1 MKITDEMLSAFLDAA
16 LNDAEMEQV
25 RQQLVVDEKLT
36 DRLAALAMVDTLV
49 LEHYEQINQQPVP
62 DAIMRLLDEPVNN
75 VVQFP
80 WWRRAQQQLQ
90 QHAAAVACIALF
102 AGYGLSQ
109 LSDSPDNVTA
119 ALNPDLMQ
127 ILDNAPS
134 GFASQLQADA
144 SVLPRLSFIS
154 QQGEFCRQYS
164 LQHNSDS
171 SENIACRR
179 NGQWQLKA
187 RLITEPGAATGQ
199 YQTAS
204 AGSALDA
211 VLDSLMA
218 GPALNA
224 MEEQQHLANDK

>member
-171 SENIACRR
+171 SENMAIKSPLNYGAWRR
-179 NGQWQLKA
+179 NRTVSNRQRRQCIRCRAGQPDV
-187 RLITEPGAATGQ
+187 R
-199 YQTAS
+199 
-204 AGSALDA
+204 AGTQCD
-211 VLDSLMA
+211 
-218 GPALNA
+218 GRTTTPC
-224 MEEQQHLANDK
+224 